1 MEGLHC
7 EILTPKDL
15 SVLEKDEVWGRFDLA
30 YGTFFFWNTFFRKK
44 NNNNV
49 GNWDVCAS
57 GKVLGNPDNSISP
70 WPCLPRTCGQD
81 LTCYKDPVPLM
92 TH

>member
-30 YGTFFFWNTFFRKK
+30 YGTFFFFGIHFSEKK
-44 NNNNV
+44 IIIMWEI
-49 GNWDVCAS
+49 GMY
-57 GKVLGNPDNSISP
+57 VL
-70 WPCLPRTCGQD
+70 LE
-81 LTCYKDPVPLM
+81 KF
-92 TH
+92 